1 MIKIVA
7 RKPAPVSALARRK
20 PAAPARAAA
29 AVSAL
34 LAQAAAQPAIALPH
48 RAALEAR
55 FGRRLDQIAVYA
67 GPPAQEALKLLNAEA
82 LTHQG
87 AIFLADPHPPLELV
101 VHEVVHVLQMRSGAL
116 LEQTSR
122 PEADGEGHERA
133 EEVAPTSRAELIP
146 EVPPTALAGQP
157 LPPMRLDANRV
168 QIVPAGA
175 PAEREAAT
183 LAAQAQRITPT
194 LLTPPLAVTTALPP
208 AMVALRRATAP
219 ASPTNE
225 PAAETFRR
233 TAERAPAP
241 APPAPEVASLTPAAQ
256 PSPATLPPPTI
267 EPDQPPFELPPP
279 PAPGV
284 SEAEVAAQQAGQ
296 AQAEAAIAAAEGP
309 EALMAAFAAA
319 PPTVKAQRAA
329 TLGSET
335 DRLAKEEQTAF
346 SAELPDLRAELTT
359 QVETPPSL
367 TVAPPDARPLDL
379 DVEGALPQ
387 VDLPPTPDP
396 GRYTANDNLTA
407 SVSRLLSGETEDR
420 AANLAAQLS
429 DVQTTDP
436 SVATSPG
443 APPRVPLTGG
453 ADPAQLDEQIS
464 EGVTQSRQMRDEAA
478 QAVIN
483 GPGPE
488 QAQPIALDEA
498 YPVGELAQPEIA
510 APPMPAEPQAYL
522 EMGLPPEVQTA
533 FDQQQ
538 QAAMEAS
545 LAEARAQVDEASAE
559 RDRQRGEAVAEAQEQ
574 AQAQSA
580 QADEQQRNGV
590 IEARERIQG
599 ARQETLEA
607 QQAAVADI
615 EQQATAERATHR
627 REIDNRVRADEAQ
640 IEQHYTAAERDARA
654 EVAEGER
661 QAEAERQRAEREAEE
676 QSWWDRAVNFVREAF
691 AALTRAIGAIFDAVR
706 QAVNAIL
713 DAAKALAMQI
723 IDAAAAFVN
732 GLIAAFG
739 ELLKGLVDAL
749 LGDIFPEL
757 AARLNAAIDD
767 AVAFAQSVVNDA
779 AEGLK
784 AGIAALVEGLRA
796 GLNAII
802 NAYQAAITAALS
814 IAQAVLSG
822 DWAALARMALEA
834 VLRVAGIDPETFYQ
848 FIGRAQETFQ
858 IILDDPGGFVG
869 HLVDAFLEGVRRFAN
884 NFLTHLQAGIIGW
897 LTGALGGAG
906 ITLPER
912 FDLMGVLSLI
922 QQILGLTWERLRERA
937 VRLIGERAVAIIEF
951 VADYLRTLIE
961 GGWDALWQRI
971 RDDLASLRDMVL
983 EGIKSFLLE
992 RVVMAAITR
1001 LATMFNPVGAIVN
1014 LILAAYNLFTFLR
1027 DQLARII
1034 EVVQTVVNAIGDIA
1048 RGVIQPAAQRV
1059 EEVLAR
1065 LLPLAIDLLA
1075 RLLGLGNVGNRVRE
1089 IIEQVRG
1096 VVDRAIDRLID
1107 RVRNMFR
1114 GGGAERRAAAETAPA
1129 QEASVLS
1136 VPFTAAGQHHLY
1148 VRIVNRRAVMSVASD
1163 EQDFDRFVNDLA
1175 QRIQALPDSPNKT
1188 RLSQQLAQARQ
1199 LSTAVETQQTQAA
1212 VRAAQAQGVT
1222 ATGLPADQNIQR
1234 QLDQLTAALSGV
1246 MVWAS
1251 SVPRDFTPGHIQY
1264 NPQGD
1269 RARRAHGWLG
1279 KKAPRAPEDQAR
1291 VSGPL
1296 NRAIADLQAQ
1306 GVTIAASFD
1315 AGHLIASR
1323 YGGDGSWHNLVP
1335 MEARMNR
1342 SWFSAFEARVQ
1353 THVDAGEA
1361 IYADI
1366 SADYGGDAFA
1376 RLMSATEIARLT
1388 PSQQLTVA
1396 PVFARIPQAITAT
1409 VGRRTGDG
1417 RDQIV
1422 FQQVFDPRQRLA
1434 FTIGQARREGLVGGE
1449 QPARSR
1455 DLFQQRDEE

>member
-1 MIKIVA
+1 MQINIAV
-7 RKPAPVSALARRK
+7 RKPTRAPAPARR
-20 PAAPARAAA
+20 PPAPARAADVA
-29 AVSAL
+29 AL

-48 RAALEAR
+48 RDALAAR
-55 FGRRLDQIAVYA
+55 FGHQLDQIAVYA
-67 GPPAQEALKLLNAEA
+67 GPPAQAALALLQAEA

-101 VHEVVHVLQMRSGAL
+101 AHEVVHVLQMKGGTRATGPQPA
-116 LEQTSR
+116 EAAIAGEGVGR
-122 PEADGEGHERA
+122 PEDGAVRHET
-133 EEVAPTSRAELIP
+133 P
-146 EVPPTALAGQP
+146 
-157 LPPMRLDANRV
+157 
-168 QIVPAGA
+168 IVPATA
-175 PAEREAAT
+175 PAEREATT
-183 LAAQAQRITPT
+183 LAAQAQRVSTP
-194 LLTPPLAVTTALPP
+194 LTPPLAVTTTLPP
-208 AMVALRRATAP
+208 AAVALRRATTPAP
-219 ASPTNE
+219 PTDE
-225 PAAETFRR
+225 PAAATFRR
-233 TAERAPAP
+233 IAEREP
-241 APPAPEVASLTPAAQ
+241 APPAQTVAPPTPESQPAPAS
-256 PSPATLPPPTI
+256 LPPPAI

-284 SEAEVAAQQAGQ
+284 SAADVAAQQAAQ
-296 AQAEAAIAAAEGP
+296 AQAAAALTAAEGP
-309 EALMAAFAAA
+309 EAFMAAFAAA
-319 PPTVKAQRAA
+319 PPTVKAQHAA

-335 DRLAKEEQTAF
+335 DRLAKAEQTAF
-346 SAELPDLRAELTT
+346 SAGLPDLHAQLTA
-359 QVETPPSL
+359 QVETPPPLAVVS
-367 TVAPPDARPLDL
+367 PDARPLDL
-379 DVEGALPQ
+379 DVAGAVPR
-387 VDLPPTPDP
+387 VALPPTPDP
-396 GRYTANDNLTA
+396 GRYTANDRVTA
-407 SVSRLLSGETEDR
+407 DVSRLMSGESDDR
-420 AANLAAQLS
+420 AANLAERLREVNTRDS
-429 DVQTTDP
+429 EII
-436 SVATSPG
+436 TSPG
-443 APPRVPLTGG
+443 APPRVPLTEG
-453 ADPAQLDEQIS
+453 ADPAQLDEQIT
-464 EGVTQSRQMRDEAA
+464 EGVAQSRQMRDEAA

-488 QAQPIALDEA
+488 QAQPIALAEA
-498 YPVGELAQPEIA
+498 YPVGELAQPAIT
-510 APPMPAEPQAYL
+510 APAMPAEPQAYL
-522 EMGLPPEVQTA
+522 ELGLPPEVQTA

-545 LAEARAQVDEASAE
+545 LAEARTQVDEASAE
-559 RDRQRGEAVAEAQEQ
+559 RDQQRAEAVADAQ
-574 AQAQSA
+574 AQAREQSA
-580 QADEQQRNGV
+580 RADEQQRTGV
-590 IEARERIQG
+590 IEARAQIQD

-607 QQAAVADI
+607 QRDAVADI
-615 EQQATAERATHR
+615 EQQATTERANR
-627 REIDNRVRADEAQ
+627 RRAIDERVRTDEAQ
-640 IEQHYTAAERDARA
+640 IEQHYESAERDARA
-654 EVAEGER
+654 EVANGER
-661 QAEAERQRAEREAEE
+661 QAEAERQRSERAATE
-676 QSWWDRAVNFVREAF
+676 QSWWDRAVNFVRDAF
-691 AALTRAIGAIFDAVR
+691 AALTRAIGAIFAAVR
-706 QAVNAIL
+706 RAVNAIL
-713 DAAKALAMQI
+713 DAAKALAMRI

-739 ELLKGLVDAL
+739 ELLKGLVDTL
-749 LGDIFPEL
+749 IGSIFPEL
-757 AARLNAAIDD
+757 AARLNAAIDS
-767 AVAFAQSVVNDA
+767 AVAFAQRVVTAA

-802 NAYQAAITAALS
+802 NVYQAAINAALS
-814 IAQAVLSG
+814 IAQAVLTG

-834 VLRVAGIDPETFYQ
+834 VLKVAGIDPEAFYQ

-858 IILDDPGGFVG
+858 LILDDPGGFAG
-869 HLVDAFLEGVRRFAN
+869 HLVDAFLNGVRRFAD

-937 VRLIGERAVAIIEF
+937 VRLIGERAVAVIEF
-951 VADYLRTLIE
+951 VASYLRTLID

-971 RDDLASLRDMVL
+971 RDDLGSLRDMVL
-983 EGIKSFLLE
+983 DSIKRFLLE
-992 RVVMAAITR
+992 RIVMAAITR

-1048 RGVIQPAAQRV
+1048 RGIIQPAAQRV
-1059 EEVLAR
+1059 EETLAR

-1075 RLLGLGNVGNRVRE
+1075 RLLGLGNVGAKVRE
-1089 IIEQVRG
+1089 IIERVRG
-1096 VVDRAIDRLID
+1096 VVDRALDRLID

-1129 QEASVLS
+1129 REAGALA

-1163 EQDFDRFVNDLA
+1163 EQDFDRFANDLA

-1188 RLSQQLAQARQ
+1188 HLSQQLAQARQ
-1199 LSTAVETQQTQAA
+1199 LSTTVETQQTQAA
-1212 VRAAQAQGVT
+1212 TRAAQAQSVAG
-1222 ATGLPADQNIQR
+1222 TGLPADQNIQR
-1234 QLDQLTAALSGV
+1234 QLDQLIVALSGV

-1279 KKAPRAPEDQAR
+1279 KKAHRAPEDQAR
-1291 VSGPL
+1291 VSEPL

-1306 GVTIAASFD
+1306 GVTINASFD

-1323 YGGDGSWHNLVP
+1323 YGGDGSWRNLVP

-1366 SADYGGDAFA
+1366 NASYGGDAFA
-1376 RLMSATEIARLT
+1376 RLMSETEINGLT
-1388 PSQQLTVA
+1388 PLQQLTVA
-1396 PVFARIPQAITAT
+1396 PVFERIPQAITAT
-1409 VGRRTGDG
+1409 VGRRTSDG
-1417 RDQIV
+1417 RDQVI
-1422 FQQVFDPRQRLA
+1422 FQQTFDPRHRLA
-1434 FTIGQARREGLVGGE
+1434 LTIGQARREGLVGGE
-1449 QPARSR
+1449 QPERSR
-1455 DLFQQRDEE
+1455 DLFPRRDEESSRG